1 MSRLQRNALVLPAV
15 LLLGLVF
22 LLPVARMIV
31 ESFRADDGAWPV
43 LTEYASVLGERYF
56 WDVLLRTLA
65 LGAVVTAICLV
76 LGFPLAWVYVRSRG
90 RRRSLLL
97 FVVAAPLLINMVVRV
112 YGWTIL
118 LGPGGFSDWIFGE
131 LGVEPPPRLIY
142 NLTGVV
148 IGMVHVFLP
157 FMVLSLASAL
167 SRIDERLY
175 EAASTLGATGL
186 RRHLT
191 VTLPLSR
198 AGIATGSILVF
209 ALTQGAFVTPLV
221 LGGTSVHVI
230 ATLVYTDTLVLFDRP
245 LATALAT
252 ILLLL
257 VSCVVA
263 IQIRLGSPRWMRA

>member
-1 MSRLQRNALVLPAV
+1 MRRLQRTGLVLPAA
-15 LLLGLVF
+15 LLLALVF

-43 LTEYASVLGERYF
+43 LAEYADVLGQRYF
-56 WDVLLRTLA
+56 WEVFLRTLA
-65 LGAVVTAICLV
+65 LGSVVTAICLV
-76 LGFPLAWVYVRSRG
+76 LGFPLAWVYIHSRG
-90 RRRSLLL
+90 RWRGVLL
-97 FVVAAPLLINMVVRV
+97 FAIAAPLLINMVVRV

-118 LGPGGFSDWIFGE
+118 LGPGGFSDWVFGE

-157 FMVLSLASAL
+157 FMVLALAAAL

-175 EAASTLGATGL
+175 EAASTLGASGL

-191 VTLPLSR
+191 VTLPLAR
-198 AGIATGSILVF
+198 TGIATGSILVF

-230 ATLVYTDTLVLFDRP
+230 ATLVYTDTLVLFDLPR
-245 LATALAT
+245 ATALAT

-263 IQIRLGSPRWMRA
+263 VQVRLGRPRWTRA